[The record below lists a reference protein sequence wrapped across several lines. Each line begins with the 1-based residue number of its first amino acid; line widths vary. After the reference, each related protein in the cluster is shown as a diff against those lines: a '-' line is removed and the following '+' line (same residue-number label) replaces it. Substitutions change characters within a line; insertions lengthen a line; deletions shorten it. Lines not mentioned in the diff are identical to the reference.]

1 MNAGLFLLDFR
12 LILPATTR
20 AGCCRNPAIQPLKQ
34 PAGGIVRI
42 VCRYLRPAGGAPVL
56 LVTGLPTGKTP
67 GRRAGSE
74 KILTELERRLNTS
87 EMEELPRKPGSLPM
101 LMRALS
107 SEMTERKQLTDII
120 LSDPSL
126 TDQLLQ

>member
-1 MNAGLFLLDFR
+1 MDAGLFLLDFR

-56 LVTGLPTGKTP
+56 LVTGLRTGKTA
-67 GRRAGSE
+67 GRRAGYE
-74 KILTELERRLNTS
+74 EILAVLGRRLNTS
-87 EMEELPRKPGSLPM
+87 EMEELPRKPGSRRV

-107 SEMTERKQLTDII
+107 REMTE
-120 LSDPSL
+120 
-126 TDQLLQ
+126 